1 MKRKRQTKERAPKKS
16 PEELRLLREKKRK
29 EEQLQKQLSYH
40 STMKRLEETLQDWRC
55 TVYSSLPYRWGMK
68 GNFRVDAQFGCF
80 TNSSVGPLL
89 EKGRTER
96 WLEFFDLQVGDK
108 WTLSLEVL
116 ETPPKNKIPPMPAL
130 LDPDLFDEDIS
141 TQPELKLTAAGKALQ
156 EYAKKKN
163 LGPDVRL
170 RTPSEVEG
178 IFNASLPTSEPKKDL
193 SDGQVKEKASE
204 PEKVEEEE
212 EEEEEQPVK
221 KKRIEPSPESSEDEG
236 LDPSNILEK
245 DKSEK
250 YNGWRQPALR
260 AECKRRG
267 LPQRGTNA
275 ALVERLLDD
284 DRKKSP
290 VKKRFILKKRA
301 FVDAEAEEIPDE
313 EISESEEEE
322 KEF

>member
-1 MKRKRQTKERAPKKS
+1 MKRRRQTKERAPKKS

-29 EEQLQKQLSYH
+29 EDQLQKQLSYH

-89 EKGRTER
+89 EKGRTES

-116 ETPPKNKIPPMPAL
+116 ETPPKNKIPSMPAL
-130 LDPDLFDEDIS
+130 LDPDLFDEDVS

-156 EYAKKKN
+156 EYAKKKD

-170 RTPSEVEG
+170 CTSSEVEA
-178 IFNASLPTSEPKKDL
+178 IFTTPSAP
-193 SDGQVKEKASE
+193 KASE
-204 PEKVEEEE
+204 PEKVEEKE

-236 LDPSNILEK
+236 LDFSNILEK

>member
-1 MKRKRQTKERAPKKS
+1 M
-16 PEELRLLREKKRK
+16 
-29 EEQLQKQLSYH
+29 
-40 STMKRLEETLQDWRC
+40 
-55 TVYSSLPYRWGMK
+55 
-68 GNFRVDAQFGCF
+68 
-80 TNSSVGPLL
+80 
-89 EKGRTER
+89 
-96 WLEFFDLQVGDK
+96 
-108 WTLSLEVL
+108 
-116 ETPPKNKIPPMPAL
+116 
-130 LDPDLFDEDIS
+130 
-141 TQPELKLTAAGKALQ
+141 
-156 EYAKKKN
+156 
-163 LGPDVRL
+163 
-170 RTPSEVEG
+170 
-178 IFNASLPTSEPKKDL
+178 
-193 SDGQVKEKASE
+193 
-204 PEKVEEEE
+204 
-212 EEEEEQPVK
+212 
-221 KKRIEPSPESSEDEG
+221 
-236 LDPSNILEK
+236 EK

>member
-1 MKRKRQTKERAPKKS
+1 MKRRRQTKERAPKKS

-89 EKGRTER
+89 EKGKTER

-116 ETPPKNKIPPMPAL
+116 ETLPKNKIPPMPAL

-156 EYAKKKN
+156 ENAKKKD
-163 LGPDVRL
+163 LL
-170 RTPSEVEG
+170 SE
-178 IFNASLPTSEPKKDL
+178 
-193 SDGQVKEKASE
+193 VKEKASE
-204 PEKVEEEE
+204 SEKVEEEGE
-212 EEEEEQPVK
+212 EEEEQQPVK

-290 VKKRFILKKRA
+290 VKKRFILKKKA